1 MEDLTPTFNKDFVS
15 PKKHNFSD
23 EIDKLKGSPINN
35 NLESEKRKNKN
46 EQHHHHHHH
55 HHHNKKRYH
64 SEKFNLRDYG
74 VISEKQDIKS
84 ISKSSKNIN
93 VFYNFMKKKKFK
105 LRNDFDKKHVEKFL
119 LSKEEAFEKPF
130 LSIDNKEIH
139 ISSNFTLKN
148 E

>member
-1 MEDLTPTFNKDFVS
+1 MEDATPTFAKDFVS

-23 EIDKLKGSPINN
+23 EIDKIKDNSINN
-35 NLESEKRKNKN
+35 NLESEKLKNKN
-46 EQHHHHHHH
+46 EHHHHHHH
-55 HHHNKKRYH
+55 HHHRKRYH
-64 SEKFNLRDYG
+64 SEKFNLKDYG
-74 VISEKQDIKS
+74 VISEKQDIKN
-84 ISKSSKNIN
+84 ISKSNKNVNTIC
-93 VFYNFMKKKKFK
+93 NFMKKKKFK

-130 LSIDNKEIH
+130 LSMDNKEIH

>member
-1 MEDLTPTFNKDFVS
+1 MEDATPTFAKDFVS

-23 EIDKLKGSPINN
+23 EIDKIKDNSINN
-35 NLESEKRKNKN
+35 NLESEKLKNKN
-46 EQHHHHHHH
+46 EHHHHHHH
-55 HHHNKKRYH
+55 HHHRKRYH
-64 SEKFNLRDYG
+64 SEKFNLKDYG
-74 VISEKQDIKS
+74 VISEKQDIKN
-84 ISKSSKNIN
+84 ISKSNKNVNTI
-93 VFYNFMKKKKFK
+93 YNFMKKKKFK

-130 LSIDNKEIH
+130 LSMDNKEIH